1 MTPVS
6 ETFARVG
13 WMSKGYDIEQVET
26 FLSKARTAYE
36 DTSRSGS
43 MTSWHVRTVGFD
55 LVRGGYDST
64 ALEQLIDAHF
74 NALEGSHA
82 P

>member
-1 MTPVS
+1 VHPEPAALQLLALYQGVL
-6 ETFARVG
+6 V
-13 WMSKGYDIEQVET
+13 
-26 FLSKARTAYE
+26 
-36 DTSRSGS
+36 
-43 MTSWHVRTVGFD
+43 

-64 ALEQLIDAHF
+64 ALEQLIDVHF